1 MNASASNSLVPS
13 SATAD
18 VSPPVSAQPLSLLKR
33 PDFAAGIEEFRKHFG
48 QDVRSK
54 TTEGYTFLGLDKA
67 VFGQPP
73 SQQQQNIQSQ
83 PKPEPAQAKLAEK
96 TPVVLESSPV
106 ISSKHQLPQSQSST
120 AASAPRPRA
129 ARLAAKGVAPAEVE
143 IEVLG
148 DNCSLPK
155 EDESTLD
162 HLLGYIKTSPP
173 VSATATASMA
183 TADAPTM
190 HRLTFRKT
198 VVVCEAQ
205 ARLSA
210 LAPALPAHLDVILPS
225 VRRLEKLQLRLD
237 EMQAQAILSKQQPK
251 AQQHRASRG
260 HTEHAKVVSARSGGA
275 LGEYSKG
282 AMKKTDISAASN
294 DCLNENTRSPP
305 DSDSGQ
311 QPCLPRLSLDHG
323 LDADMRSA
331 RKRPR
336 LAFDFQIRV
345 PKKARQRVLDAI
357 TAASL
362 GKRATSGNSAGDE
375 ALLEAKRARKTAV
388 APPATT
394 EKEQGPARSAT
405 ALKSSRRSRTAQL
418 SPTRSSSATRSDSHN
433 RPRALDR
440 NRSRD
445 ASGSRLSRHRPEQ
458 RIDDAAREVLAS
470 DGRSH
475 PAAEISSSEIE
486 QLKRLSARL
495 ENYMRSFKHS
505 GDAEREPKGRLEL
518 EVGYYLESLAC
529 CLEDFWCRR
538 AFQPLL
544 EAKKKWSTMLDIC
557 EYLHRRCST
566 RDLSPLCGCATL
578 ITACVYYQLSSTA
591 LEIGKGTREYGEL
604 SKITCEVARYQSEM
618 EKNEQ
623 SSRQLLSAHEISRLF
638 PMTWKRCQL
647 SPSAHAK
654 YEPRS
659 QPLASKWPAVAY
671 PLSATSNPM
680 DVANFVRQ
688 LGHEWLDRSGLALK
702 APKAQSNA

>member
-237 EMQAQAILSKQQPK
+237 ELQAQAILSKQQPK

-275 LGEYSKG
+275 LGE
-282 AMKKTDISAASN
+282 
-294 DCLNENTRSPP
+294 
-305 DSDSGQ
+305 
-311 QPCLPRLSLDHG
+311 
-323 LDADMRSA
+323 
-331 RKRPR
+331 
-336 LAFDFQIRV
+336 
-345 PKKARQRVLDAI
+345 
-357 TAASL
+357 
-362 GKRATSGNSAGDE
+362 
-375 ALLEAKRARKTAV
+375 
-388 APPATT
+388 
-394 EKEQGPARSAT
+394 
-405 ALKSSRRSRTAQL
+405 
-418 SPTRSSSATRSDSHN
+418 
-433 RPRALDR
+433 